1 MRRRAG
7 WLVLAGLLLLAA
19 GCGGSADKKF
29 DTVGASIPSGGEAA
43 KDSGARPVET
53 GKAASRDVIYT
64 GQLVVRVTDVVK
76 AAEQA
81 QKLADDVDGYLAKQ
95 EADLE
100 GDQEVTATLRVP
112 SDDFERVMSD
122 LADLGRVQER
132 NVDSDDVTDQVVD
145 LEGRL
150 ANART
155 SAERLRALLAKAEN
169 VPNIIAIEGELTKRE
184 TEIEQITGQLQVLQD
199 QVHYATVTVRFTER
213 DEPAVAD
220 DLPGFFGSLKAG
232 GVTLVN
238 VLLVVLAVVGFSLPF
253 LPFIVLG
260 VVGVRWYRR
269 RHPKAE
275 KVPAPMGWPVPHHA
289 PPPPDAPP
297 PPGGA
302 PEADG
307 PDGSTP

>member
-1 MRRRAG
+1 M
-7 WLVLAGLLLLAA
+7 
-19 GCGGSADKKF
+19 
-29 DTVGASIPSGGEAA
+29 
-43 KDSGARPVET
+43 
-53 GKAASRDVIYT
+53 
-64 GQLVVRVTDVVK
+64 TDVVK

-213 DEPAVAD
+213 DEPAARATPEAT
-220 DLPGFFGSLKAG
+220 LPTESCV
-232 GVTLVN
+232 VTLR
-238 VLLVVLAVVGFSLPF
+238 AQ
-253 LPFIVLG
+253 
-260 VVGVRWYRR
+260 
-269 RHPKAE
+269 
-275 KVPAPMGWPVPHHA
+275 
-289 PPPPDAPP
+289 
-297 PPGGA
+297 
-302 PEADG
+302 
-307 PDGSTP
+307 T